1 MNSLA
6 REWSVLVLIRS
17 GNYGGEKET
26 GEVMI
31 MGFIMKMVRGLVFF
45 IARKV
50 IMRFRLFIEFCERK
64 SIIILSFPFTWKT
77 LKE

>member
-1 MNSLA
+1 M
-6 REWSVLVLIRS
+6 IRS
-17 GNYGGEKET
+17 GNCGGEKGT
-26 GEVMI
+26 GGVMI

-50 IMRFRLFIEFCERK
+50 IMRFRLFIEFYERK
-64 SIIILSFPFTWKT
+64 SIIVLSFPFTWMT